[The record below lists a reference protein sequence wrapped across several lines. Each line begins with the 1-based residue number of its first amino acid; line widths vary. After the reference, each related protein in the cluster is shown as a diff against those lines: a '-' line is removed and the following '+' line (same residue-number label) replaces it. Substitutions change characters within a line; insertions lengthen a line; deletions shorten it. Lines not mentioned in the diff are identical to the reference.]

1 MSSIS
6 ESVIDSLVQNLV
18 RSLGQSYGL
27 TLGSN
32 DTSGSTSQ
40 TMLLRAL
47 GVGTNS
53 DKFIYK
59 TLTFKQLLREYPEFK
74 QEIVKM
80 LRKRKCPYTLDEL
93 FRTSL
98 NVIVQCNKTASK
110 ASILFVGYRRL
121 LIYSLI
127 IIGFEFSRC
136 RDELMLFATGNAG
149 YES

>member
-27 TLGSN
+27 TLGPTN
-32 DTSGSTSQ
+32 TTGTTSQ
-40 TMLLRAL
+40 SLLLRTL

-53 DKFIYK
+53 DKFIYR
-59 TLTFKQLLREYPEFK
+59 TIDFKRLLSDYPDFK
-74 QEIVKM
+74 SEIVKM
-80 LRKRKCPYTLDEL
+80 LRKRKCPYTLNEL
-93 FRTSL
+93 LRTSV

-121 LIYSLI
+121 LLYSLI
-127 IIGFEFSRC
+127 IIGFEYSRC
-136 RDELMLFATGNAG
+136 RDELIVFSTGEADL
-149 YES
+149 